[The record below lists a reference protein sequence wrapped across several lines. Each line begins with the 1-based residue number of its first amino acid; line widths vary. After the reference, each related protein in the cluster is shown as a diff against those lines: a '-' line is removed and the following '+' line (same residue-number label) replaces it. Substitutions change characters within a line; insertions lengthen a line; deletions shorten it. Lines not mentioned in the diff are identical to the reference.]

1 MSTPKANGPHSEQGL
16 ALVLV
21 LWAVA
26 LLAVLAA
33 SQLVDA
39 RSGIALVRNQVAA
52 AQARALADAGINRG
66 ILELTKGRARALWPG
81 PESVVQWAFGQGVV
95 RIRVENEFGKLDL
108 NSCAPSLLKRLITGI
123 GVQSDTAD
131 HLVDAIEDFRDSD
144 NLKRLNGAEKAE
156 YAAVGLPYGP
166 KNEPFASVE
175 ELQQVI
181 GLSPTLYTRLA
192 PYLTVYTGRAYV
204 DMGVASRD
212 LVALL
217 TEQHQGNG
225 RQPSAAPAAPF
236 GGAQLT
242 GGAGLPFSG
251 AGLGVYTVYAEAR
264 VGTLT
269 KGEHATVLISPSAQ
283 AYTVVA
289 WREAKEHLFGPG
301 G

>member
-1 MSTPKANGPHSEQGL
+1 MSAPAANGPRSEQGL

-39 RSGIALVRNQVAA
+39 RSGIALVRNQVAV

-66 ILELTKGRARALWPG
+66 ILELITGRARTQWPS
-81 PESVVQWAFGQGVV
+81 PASVVQWAFGDGVV
-95 RIRVENEFGKLDL
+95 RMRVENEFGKLDL
-108 NSCAPSLLKRLITGI
+108 NSCAPSLLKRLITGL
-123 GVQSDTAD
+123 GVQSDAAD

-144 NLKRLNGAEKAE
+144 DIKRVNGAERAD
-156 YAAVGLPYGP
+156 YVAAGLPYGP

-181 GLSPTLYTRLA
+181 GMTPALYARLA

-204 DMGVASRD
+204 DMGVASRE
-212 LVALL
+212 LVQLL
-217 TEQHQGNG
+217 TKQNQGSS
-225 RQPSAAPAAPF
+225 RQPPVATAAPF
-236 GGAQLT
+236 SGAQLT
-242 GGAGLPFSG
+242 GGADLSFSG
-251 AGLGVYTVYAEAR
+251 AGLAVYTVHAEAR
-264 VGTLT
+264 VGTFT
-269 KGEHATVLISPSAQ
+269 AGEHATVLISPSAQ